1 MMGEGSNKRD
11 PRLFLLEGMP
21 KNSVCAEIGVYRGD
35 FSAKIVKIVEPRVLH
50 LIDPWKFRTEKTYE
64 NAWYGGAL
72 GVSQANMDSIFDSV
86 RERFKNQTRSGV
98 ISIHRAPSA
107 DVCSGFPDDYFD
119 WIYIDGNHMYEFV
132 KKDLE
137 SFYPKIKKDGYITG
151 DDYHGDD
158 HEAWWHGDIKKAV
171 DEFVSPGVCEK
182 VLMRNNQF
190 ILRKSADEP
199 HAAPIGAFIR
209 LRFFLLYVL
218 RSRRGTR
225 KRDSTPSGIDRA
237 VKDTTRAA

>member
-1 MMGEGSNKRD
+1 
-11 PRLFLLEGMP
+11 
-21 KNSVCAEIGVYRGD
+21 
-35 FSAKIVKIVEPRVLH
+35 
-50 LIDPWKFRTEKTYE
+50 
-64 NAWYGGAL
+64 
-72 GVSQANMDSIFDSV
+72 
-86 RERFKNQTRSGV
+86 
-98 ISIHRAPSA
+98 
-107 DVCSGFPDDYFD
+107 
-119 WIYIDGNHMYEFV
+119 MYEFV

-225 KRDSTPSGIDRA
+225 KRIYLQWKFHLKATSGKSPSDLRSW
-237 VKDTTRAA
+237 KFNPRSWLLD